1 MRVENLHLTAPA
13 PGLLQLTPRGILP
26 RAEKA
31 FSRSAAMGMLDLVQ
45 HGLPVG
51 ADAALSWLQEQAR
64 QRLMRYFRALR
75 RADTAA
81 AAQLTVSP
89 KEAAAMLES
98 LPPLHQSSVCAGD
111 IRTWFEGM
119 ELALHDK
126 AALAGCSVT
135 EWLCRLGEGW
145 QQLGMLCL
153 HLAENGGADAAEAPF
168 AFLATYIHK
177 AGQDGKPRHAPLGLA
192 AQMNDNAAL
201 AALLRPLQQ
210 VAAQSP
216 FWQQLIRSGDIYRPL
231 RLGSATGL

>member
-1 MRVENLHLTAPA
+1 MEGIGLTAP
-13 PGLLQLTPRGILP
+13 GSGQLQLTPRGILP

-31 FSRSAAMGMLDLVQ
+31 FARSAAMGMLDLVQ

-51 ADAALSWLQEQAR
+51 ADAALSWLQEQTR
-64 QRLMRYFRALR
+64 QRLMRYLRALR

-89 KEAAAMLES
+89 AEAAAMLES

-111 IRTWFEGM
+111 ICTWFAGL

-126 AALAGCSVT
+126 AVLSGCSV
-135 EWLCRLGEGW
+135 EAWLCRLGEGW

-168 AFLATYIHK
+168 AFLATFIHK

-201 AALLRPLQQ
+201 AALLRPL
-210 VAAQSP
+210 
-216 FWQQLIRSGDIYRPL
+216 
-231 RLGSATGL
+231 